1 MVAGMRAA
9 IVVLVVAGCAE
20 HGMTPP
26 GGVPDAGDSE
36 TCPNGNSDK
45 IRFEQAT
52 GCQNDGSVEFCIPD
66 NDAALRAELTAI
78 APAITCMVGGGRA
91 NCLRSPGL
99 LLCFY
104 PTQVPEQCVAQ
115 NGAMTAGAWADMCAI
130 AAQPAIVEIV
140 PTFAE

>member
-1 MVAGMRAA
+1 MM
-9 IVVLVVAGCAE
+9 
-20 HGMTPP
+20 PP
-26 GGVPDAGDSE
+26 GNPVDGSVPE
-36 TCPNGNSDK
+36 TCPTGNSAK
-45 IRFEQAT
+45 IKFEQAT

-91 NCLRSPGL
+91 NCLRAPGL

-104 PTQVPEQCVAQ
+104 PTQVPDQCVAQ

-130 AAQPAIVEIV
+130 AAQSAIVEIV